1 MPALDFYRPI
11 PLMLAAGVIFHRF
24 HQGKRIK
31 TNMVIWFTLLFIFY
45 FIINIGINGGGIN
58 LAHAFREIL
67 RRYVVPL
74 SVYFTLIN
82 VYPEINRR
90 TLVRVSL
97 WSGIYIA
104 CVGIAEFAAGHNLIG
119 PIGFVGGE
127 KLYRTNGPFWD
138 GIGYA
143 GVVLTFLPLSYYCLK
158 EKLIGVP
165 FSAFCIA
172 IFSAGCLVN
181 YSRAIWLTFILIAIL
196 LLLGKDLKTVIISFY
211 SIAFLAI
218 VIYFLILGLQ
228 GTELFESRLAN
239 SRNII
244 QRFEQYRDSVTLVLQ
259 HPFFGIGFWA
269 YMKTHN
275 IQLHNSYLLI
285 LVEFGLVGAFFFTL
299 HLISLLFIRFRQS
312 IAAQGTHAAKLRL
325 SIIFL
330 AVIVPNTIDFLG
342 NAYFILMMF
351 IITAVIQMGLSTSDP
366 SNQVNI

>member
-11 PLMLAAGVIFHRF
+11 PLLLAAGVIFHRL
-24 HQGKRIK
+24 HQRKRIK
-31 TNMVIWFTLLFIFY
+31 TDMVIWFTLLFIFY

-58 LAHAFREIL
+58 LPHAFREIL

-82 VYPEINRR
+82 LAHEIKRR
-90 TLVRVSL
+90 TLVHVLL

-104 CVGIAEFAAGHNLIG
+104 GVGIAEFAVGRNLIG
-119 PIGFVGGE
+119 PIGFVGTE

-143 GVVLTFLPLSYYCLK
+143 GVVLMFLPLSYYCLK

-165 FSAFCIA
+165 FYAFCVV

-196 LLLGKDLKTVIISFY
+196 LLLGKDIKTVILSFY
-211 SIAFLAI
+211 MIAFLAI
-218 VIYFLILGLQ
+218 VLYFLILGLQ

-244 QRFEQYRDSVTLVLQ
+244 QRYEQYRDSISLVLK
-259 HPFFGIGFWA
+259 HPFFGNGFWA
-269 YMKTHN
+269 YMKTHH

-299 HLISLLFIRFRQS
+299 HLIALLFIKLRQS
-312 IAAQGTHAAKLRL
+312 IATQGIHAAKLRL

-351 IITAVIQMGLSTSDP
+351 VITAVVQLGLFPHDP
-366 SNQVNI
+366 PNKHRI